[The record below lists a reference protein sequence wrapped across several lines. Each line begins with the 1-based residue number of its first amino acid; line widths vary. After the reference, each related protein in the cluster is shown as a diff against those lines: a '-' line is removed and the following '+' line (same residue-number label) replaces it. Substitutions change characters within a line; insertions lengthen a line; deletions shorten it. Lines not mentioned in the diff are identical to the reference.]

1 MNNGF
6 WRRFRRN
13 KGALAGLAVMAVVLL
28 LALSAPLVAPHD
40 PWAMVQR
47 PSCRRWTWPAC
58 PSAPTYGARI
68 SLLIGLV
75 STLAGLLIGV
85 SVGALAGYYGGWI
98 DNSLMRFTELFQ
110 AIPSFA
116 LAIVLVAIFQP
127 SVASIVTAIA
137 LVSWPP
143 VARLV
148 RSEFLTLRHRDFVH
162 AARANRTC
170 ASSSPILPNAAAPIV
185 VMGSLMVATA
195 ILLESSLSF
204 MGLGDPNV
212 MSWGYMIGA
221 ARLAGESNLRI
232 IVADPAQRAAPIVVM
247 GSLMVA
253 TAILLESSL
262 SFMGLGDP
270 NVMSWGYCAARTAL
284 RQGLVDQPVPRRS
297 HPADGAGAEP

>member
-1 MNNGF
+1 MGRDIGSG
-6 WRRFRRN
+6 WPT
-13 KGALAGLAVMAVVLL
+13 
-28 LALSAPLVAPHD
+28 APA
-40 PWAMVQR
+40 
-47 PSCRRWTWPAC
+47 
-58 PSAPTYGARI
+58 

-127 SVASIVTAIA
+127 SVASIVHA
-137 LVSWPP
+137 
-143 VARLV
+143 
-148 RSEFLTLRHRDFVH
+148 RHRR
-162 AARANRTC
+162 RAPGGRIEP
-170 ASSSPILPNAAAPIV
+170 AHHRHPDPANAAAPIV

-221 ARLAGESNLRI
+221 AAPRCARPGGS
-232 IVADPAQRAAPIVVM
+232 ACSPA
-247 GSLMVA
+247 
-253 TAILLESSL
+253 
-262 SFMGLGDP
+262 
-270 NVMSWGYCAARTAL
+270 
-284 RQGLVDQPVPRRS
+284 
-297 HPADGAGAEP
+297 